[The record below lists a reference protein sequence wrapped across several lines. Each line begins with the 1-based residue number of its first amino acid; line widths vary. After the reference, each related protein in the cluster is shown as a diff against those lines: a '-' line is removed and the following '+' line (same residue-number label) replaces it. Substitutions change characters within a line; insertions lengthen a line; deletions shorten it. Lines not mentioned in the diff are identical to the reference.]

1 MTRAQHTRLIK
12 DYPVGTWREYRE
24 DLKSRTWV
32 KQIRELRECDP
43 YGESLSEYIKRL
55 VAATDGLVDVDVD
68 LEVEDGFYG
77 DRDRDHVYVRGWR
90 DATEAEIAEADKKRD
105 YFNEQRDQFQRAQ
118 FERLRRE
125 RPEFFE

>member
-1 MTRAQHTRLIK
+1 MIK

-90 DATEAEIAEADKKRD
+90 DATKAEIAEADKKRD
-105 YFNEQRDQFQRAQ
+105 SLNEQRNQFQRAQ